1 MEPRPL
7 NVAATAAQA
16 DKSLCF
22 GWTWSAPSPDEL
34 QLQLQ
39 AAKLTSKPGGGSCAQ
54 FDAPFPAPSPNV
66 ASSSRNC
73 THGVNAK
80 DPAAKPPP
88 AAPRKAPKGA
98 KNVSCS
104 LLHLELH
111 SLPPSNLTPSLPT

>member
-22 GWTWSAPSPDEL
+22 GWTWSAPSPDE
-34 QLQLQ
+34 LQLQ